1 MQMAS
6 RTPSGSNC
14 NGKPIAR
21 DQAAIADRS
30 VDHSRTCRELISP
43 ALPTFRARLPRRSE
57 RLIATLKIFVDST
70 SQGHTICSEVRVAG
84 RLGEF
89 FNPPMG
95 HEGMD
100 AQHLSNELPELKA
113 SAMIDLP
120 MNEMFS
126 ADGRP
131 RPECARVVNYLL
143 SMDAQRLAELGERA
157 HEMFLRMGVTFNV
170 YGNEDGSERIFPFDP
185 VPRII
190 PAGTWAE
197 IEAGLI
203 QRVRA
208 LNAFLADI
216 YGEGCILKDD
226 VIPRDLIIGSSQFRH
241 AAVGIKPP
249 HNSFVTVAGIDLVRG
264 SDGRFYALEDN
275 VRTPSGVSYV
285 LENRVIMT
293 RLMPELIRTL
303 KVRSVEQYPADLLA
317 SLRELSPS
325 ASSDPTVAVLTPGPF
340 NSAFFE
346 HVFLSQQMG
355 VDLVEGQDLVCV
367 DHKLFMK
374 TVYGLRQI
382 DVLYR
387 RVDDDFLDPVV
398 FRPDS
403 LLGVP
408 GLTSVLRAGNA
419 VVANAVGTG
428 IADDKAVFA
437 YTPRMIKYY
446 LNEEPILP
454 IVETHLLRDPDVCEF
469 VLRDLERFV
478 IKPTGASGGYGV
490 VIGPKASAQELA
502 ETRARIERDPAAFIA
517 QPVIQL
523 SVHPTLAG
531 GEGSTLSPRHVD
543 LRPFVLLG
551 AKPRVL
557 PGGLTRVALRE
568 GSLIVNSSQGGGSK
582 DTWVLEN

>member
-1 MQMAS
+1 
-6 RTPSGSNC
+6 
-14 NGKPIAR
+14 
-21 DQAAIADRS
+21 
-30 VDHSRTCRELISP
+30 
-43 ALPTFRARLPRRSE
+43 
-57 RLIATLKIFVDST
+57 
-70 SQGHTICSEVRVAG
+70 
-84 RLGEF
+84 
-89 FNPPMG
+89 
-95 HEGMD
+95 MD
-100 AQHLSNELPELKA
+100 AQLLSNQLPELKA
-113 SAMIDLP
+113 SVEANLP
-120 MNEMFS
+120 MNEMFEL
-126 ADGRP
+126 DGRP

-143 SMDAQRLAELGERA
+143 SMDALRLTELGERA

-190 PAGTWAE
+190 KAEVWAE

-208 LNAFLADI
+208 LNAFMADI
-216 YGEGCILKDD
+216 YGEGAILKDG
-226 VIPRDLIIGSSQFRH
+226 VVPRDLILGSGQFRH
-241 AAVGIKPP
+241 AAVGIKVP
-249 HNSFVTVAGIDLVRG
+249 HQAFVTAAGIDLVRG
-264 SDGRFYALEDN
+264 ADGRFYVLEDN

-285 LENRVIMT
+285 IENRVIMT
-293 RLMPELIRTL
+293 RLMPELIRAL
-303 KVRSVEQYPADLLA
+303 KVRSVEHYPADLLA
-317 SLRELSPS
+317 SLRELSPAS
-325 ASSDPTVAVLTPGPF
+325 SSDPTVAVLTPGPF

-346 HVFLSQQMG
+346 YVFLSQQMG
-355 VDLVEGQDLVCV
+355 VDLVEGRDLVCV

-408 GLTSVLRAGNA
+408 GLTGVLRAGKVA
-419 VVANAVGTG
+419 VANAIGTG

-446 LNEEPILP
+446 LNEAPIIP
-454 IVETHLLRDPDVCEF
+454 IVETHLLRDPEVREQ
-469 VLRDLERFV
+469 VLRHLERYV

-490 VIGPKASAQELA
+490 VIGPKASGQEIA
-502 ETRARIERDPAAFIA
+502 ETRARIERDPAGFIA
-517 QPVIQL
+517 QPVVQL

-531 GEGSTLSPRHVD
+531 SSASSLVPRHVD

-582 DTWVLEN
+582 DTWVLED

>member
-1 MQMAS
+1 M
-6 RTPSGSNC
+6 
-14 NGKPIAR
+14 
-21 DQAAIADRS
+21 
-30 VDHSRTCRELISP
+30 
-43 ALPTFRARLPRRSE
+43 RLSE
-57 RLIATLKIFVDST
+57 HRGLLIATLKIFVDST
-70 SQGHTICSEVRVAG
+70 SQGHTICSEERVAG
-84 RLGEF
+84 RLAEF

-190 PAGTWAE
+190 PAATWAE

-226 VIPRDLIIGSSQFRH
+226 VVPRDLIIGSSQFRH

-454 IVETHLLRDPDVCEF
+454 IVETHLLRDPDVREF

-523 SVHPTLAG
+523 SVHPTLVG

>member
-1 MQMAS
+1 
-6 RTPSGSNC
+6 
-14 NGKPIAR
+14 
-21 DQAAIADRS
+21 
-30 VDHSRTCRELISP
+30 
-43 ALPTFRARLPRRSE
+43 
-57 RLIATLKIFVDST
+57 
-70 SQGHTICSEVRVAG
+70 
-84 RLGEF
+84 
-89 FNPPMG
+89 
-95 HEGMD
+95 
-100 AQHLSNELPELKA
+100 
-113 SAMIDLP
+113 
-120 MNEMFS
+120 
-126 ADGRP
+126 
-131 RPECARVVNYLL
+131 
-143 SMDAQRLAELGERA
+143 
-157 HEMFLRMGVTFNV
+157 
-170 YGNEDGSERIFPFDP
+170 
-185 VPRII
+185 
-190 PAGTWAE
+190 
-197 IEAGLI
+197 
-203 QRVRA
+203 
-208 LNAFLADI
+208 
-216 YGEGCILKDD
+216 
-226 VIPRDLIIGSSQFRH
+226 
-241 AAVGIKPP
+241 
-249 HNSFVTVAGIDLVRG
+249 
-264 SDGRFYALEDN
+264 
-275 VRTPSGVSYV
+275 
-285 LENRVIMT
+285 
-293 RLMPELIRTL
+293 
-303 KVRSVEQYPADLLA
+303 
-317 SLRELSPS
+317 
-325 ASSDPTVAVLTPGPF
+325 LTPGPF

-454 IVETHLLRDPDVCEF
+454 IVETHLLRDPDVREF

>member
-1 MQMAS
+1 MGKLATFEIERAS
-6 RTPSGSNC
+6 VQGEAVEAPRETAEWEKLKALFLKKNPFEA
-14 NGKPIAR
+14 PILRRRRDADGA
-21 DQAAIADRS
+21 DQAQANHVRQRAQETPFWIELVSDTARKLHRRTDVPGHQGSTRRRRRLSRGAEIRAAFIIS
-30 VDHSRTCRELISP
+30 VGSQTAAPHWMS
-43 ALPTFRARLPRRSE
+43 
-57 RLIATLKIFVDST
+57 IATRNTQQVGGAHDLLLTVVSVARGNLPVRT
-70 SQGHTICSEVRVAG
+70 WARGHGCTALEQSS
-84 RLGEF
+84 
-89 FNPPMG
+89 M
-95 HEGMD
+95 
-100 AQHLSNELPELKA
+100 PELKA
-113 SAMIDLP
+113 SVAADLP
-120 MNEMFS
+120 MNEMFETRRPS
-126 ADGRP
+126 ATRMRARRELSALDGRATAG
-131 RPECARVVNYLL
+131 RT
-143 SMDAQRLAELGERA
+143 GERA

-190 PAGTWAE
+190 PAEVWAG

-208 LNAFLADI
+208 LNAFMADI
-216 YGEGCILKDD
+216 YGEGSILKDD
-226 VIPRDLIIGSSQFRH
+226 VVPRDLIVGSPQFRH
-241 AAVGIKPP
+241 AAVGIKLP
-249 HNSFVTVAGIDLVRG
+249 HNTFVTVAGIDLVRG
-264 SDGRFYALEDN
+264 SDGRFMVLEDN

-285 LENRVIMT
+285 IQNRVIMT

-398 FRPDS
+398 FQPDS

-446 LNEEPILP
+446 LNEEPIIP
-454 IVETHLLRDPDVCEF
+454 IVETHLLRDPEVCEF
-469 VLRDLERFV
+469 VLRDLERYRDQADRGLGRLWRGDR
-478 IKPTGASGGYGV
+478 TEGQRAGAS
-490 VIGPKASAQELA
+490 
-502 ETRARIERDPAAFIA
+502 RDPSANRA
-517 QPVIQL
+517 
-523 SVHPTLAG
+523 
-531 GEGSTLSPRHVD
+531 
-543 LRPFVLLG
+543 
-551 AKPRVL
+551 
-557 PGGLTRVALRE
+557 
-568 GSLIVNSSQGGGSK
+568 
-582 DTWVLEN
+582 

>member
-1 MQMAS
+1 MFAQQRKS
-6 RTPSGSNC
+6 R
-14 NGKPIAR
+14 
-21 DQAAIADRS
+21 QFAAPLME
-30 VDHSRTCRELISP
+30 RE
-43 ALPTFRARLPRRSE
+43 
-57 RLIATLKIFVDST
+57 V
-70 SQGHTICSEVRVAG
+70 
-84 RLGEF
+84 
-89 FNPPMG
+89 
-95 HEGMD
+95 MD
-100 AQHLSNELPELKA
+100 AQLVSNQMPVLEA
-113 SAMIDLP
+113 SEMPDLP
-120 MNEMFS
+120 MNEMFDL
-126 ADGRP
+126 DGHP
-131 RPECARVVNYLL
+131 RSECARVVSYLL
-143 SMDAQRLAELGERA
+143 SMDSRRLAGLGERA
-157 HEMFLRMGVTFNV
+157 HAMFLRMGVTFNV

-190 PAGTWAE
+190 TAEVWAG

-208 LNAFLADI
+208 LNAFMADI
-216 YGEGCILKDD
+216 YGEGNILKDG
-226 VIPRDLIIGSSQFRH
+226 VVPRDLIIGSSQFRH
-241 AAVGIKPP
+241 AAVGIKVP
-249 HNSFVTVAGIDLVRG
+249 HGTFVTIAGIDLVRG
-264 SDGRFYALEDN
+264 SDGRFYVLEDN

-285 LENRVIMT
+285 LQNRVIMT
-293 RLMPELIRTL
+293 RLMPELIRAL

-317 SLRELSPS
+317 SLRELSPTG
-325 ASSDPTVAVLTPGPF
+325 SSDPTVAVLTPGPF

-355 VDLVEGQDLVCV
+355 VDLVEGRDLVCV

-408 GLTSVLRAGNA
+408 GLTGVLRAGNTT
-419 VVANAVGTG
+419 VANALGTG

-446 LNEEPILP
+446 LNEEPTIP
-454 IVETHLLRDPDVCEF
+454 IVETHLLRDPEVREH
-469 VLRDLERFV
+469 VLRDLDRFV

-490 VIGPKASAQELA
+490 VIGPQATGQELA
-502 ETRARIERDPAAFIA
+502 ETRSRIERDPAAFIA

-523 SVHPTLAG
+523 SVHPTLARSHD
-531 GEGSTLSPRHVD
+531 STLVPRHVD

>member
-1 MQMAS
+1 ME
-6 RTPSGSNC
+6 C
-14 NGKPIAR
+14 
-21 DQAAIADRS
+21 
-30 VDHSRTCRELISP
+30 
-43 ALPTFRARLPRRSE
+43 
-57 RLIATLKIFVDST
+57 
-70 SQGHTICSEVRVAG
+70 EV
-84 RLGEF
+84 
-89 FNPPMG
+89 
-95 HEGMD
+95 MD
-100 AQHLSNELPELKA
+100 AQLLSNQMPELKA
-113 SAMIDLP
+113 SVAADLP
-120 MNEMFS
+120 MNEMFEL
-126 ADGRP
+126 DGHP

-143 SMDAQRLAELGERA
+143 SMDARRLGDLGERA

-190 PAGTWAE
+190 PAEVWSG
-197 IEAGLI
+197 IELGLI

-208 LNAFLADI
+208 LNAFMADI
-216 YGEGCILKDD
+216 YSEGSILKDD
-226 VIPRDLIIGSSQFRH
+226 VVPRDLIIGSPQFRH
-241 AAVGIKPP
+241 AAMGIKLP
-249 HNSFVTVAGIDLVRG
+249 HNTFVTVAGIDLVRG
-264 SDGRFYALEDN
+264 TDGRFFVLEDN

-285 LENRVIMT
+285 IQNRVIMT
-293 RLMPELIRTL
+293 RLMPELIRAL

-317 SLRELSPS
+317 SLRELSPRG
-325 ASSDPTVAVLTPGPF
+325 ASDPTVVVLTPGPF

-355 VDLVEGQDLVCV
+355 VDLVEGRDLVCV

-382 DVLYR
+382 DVVYR

-408 GLTSVLRAGNA
+408 GLTGVLRAGNA
-419 VVANAVGTG
+419 VVANALGTG

-446 LNEEPILP
+446 LNENPMIP
-454 IVETHLLRDPDVCEF
+454 IVETHLLRDPEVRAR
-469 VLRDLERFV
+469 VLRDLDQYV

-490 VIGPKASAQELA
+490 VIGPKASGQELA
-502 ETRARIERDPAAFIA
+502 ETRARIERDPAAFVA

-523 SVHPTLAG
+523 SVHPTLT
-531 GEGSTLSPRHVD
+531 GSDDSSLVPRHVD